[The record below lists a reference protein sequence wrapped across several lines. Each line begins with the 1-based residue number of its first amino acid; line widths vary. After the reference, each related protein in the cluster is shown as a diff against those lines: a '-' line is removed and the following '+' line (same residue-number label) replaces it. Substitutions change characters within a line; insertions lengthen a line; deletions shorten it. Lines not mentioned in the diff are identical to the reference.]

1 MERKFKVPL
10 VAVIAGVVLLF
21 VIVIVVAL
29 VAGKKKPQVVQAE
42 PSAPQN
48 SIAPSENTNANVTNN
63 VTNIVAYDEE
73 SVTKDMEDII
83 EQIKQDYADGKFDSD
98 NLEDIIT
105 PENLVG
111 YNSNYEYEV
120 TFDEDSVQIVV
131 ITALD
136 HFTFEID
143 GDLNVTLVGSS
154 VAGNNTREE
163 DDDDNEDDED
173 NNNDS
178 SDGSKD
184 AEEALNKALKAL
196 KNDFDNGKLGDEVT
210 YALTSENL
218 KKMAKDYEFEVSWN
232 SGGSKA
238 FITMT
243 KDDEKYDVEVDN
255 NFELKSFEY

>member
-48 SIAPSENTNANVTNN
+48 STAPSENTNANVTNN

-73 SVTKDMEDII
+73 SVTEDMEDII
-83 EQIKQDYADGKFDSD
+83 EQIKKDYEDGKFDSD

-143 GDLNVTLVGSS
+143 GDLKVTLVGSS
-154 VAGNNTREE
+154 DTGNNNRDDDDDE
-163 DDDDNEDDED
+163 DDD
-173 NNNDS
+173 NDS
-178 SDGSKD
+178 SNSSKD
-184 AEEALNKALKAL
+184 AEDALNKALKAL

-218 KKMAKDYEFEVSWN
+218 KKLAKDYEFEVSWN
-232 SGGSKA
+232 NGTSKA

-243 KDDEKYDVEVDN
+243 KDDEEYDAEVDN
-255 NFELKSFEY
+255 NFALKSFEY

>member
-48 SIAPSENTNANVTNN
+48 STAPSENTNANVTNN

-73 SVTKDMEDII
+73 SVTEDMEDII
-83 EQIKQDYADGKFDSD
+83 EQIKKDYEDGKFDSD

-154 VAGNNTREE
+154 DAGNNTREE
-163 DDDDNEDDED
+163 EEEDDDDED

-184 AEEALNKALKAL
+184 AEEALTKALKAL
-196 KNDFDNGKLGDEVT
+196 KNDFDNGKLGDELT

-218 KKMAKDYEFEVSWN
+218 KKLAKDYEFEVSWN
-232 SGGSKA
+232 NGGSKA

-243 KDDEKYDVEVDN
+243 KDDEEYNAEVDN
-255 NFELKSFEY
+255 NFALKSFEY

>member
-48 SIAPSENTNANVTNN
+48 STAPSENTNANVTNN

-184 AEEALNKALKAL
+184 AEDALTKALKAL

-218 KKMAKDYEFEVSWN
+218 KKLAKDYEFEVSWN
-232 SGGSKA
+232 NGGSKA

-243 KDDEKYDVEVDN
+243 KDDEKYDAEVDN
-255 NFELKSFEY
+255 NFALKSFEY